1 MILFSILIPFYNSEQ
16 YLSRCLNSVL
26 RQSYSNYEII
36 LLNDGSDDN
45 SREIA
50 YEYKKESCE

>member
-50 YEYKKESCE
+50 